1 MLTYSQAVLKRDSPL
16 GIMTC
21 RWLTTKSSNPP
32 GSQGFFLFAAK
43 IEEERAM
50 VLIRVHYDAYNR
62 QFKLI
67 DGELAHALEDGETYL
82 LIADL
87 SSEDLSLTVG
97 VPIPSAVED
106 VMA

>member
-1 MLTYSQAVLKRDSPL
+1 M
-16 GIMTC
+16 MC

-32 GSQGFFLFAAK
+32 GSEGFFLFAAK

-50 VLIRVHYDAYNR
+50 VLIRVQYDAYNR
-62 QFKLI
+62 LFKLI

-87 SSEDLSLTVG
+87 SSEDLSLTLG
-97 VPIPSAVED
+97 VPRSSAVED